1 MSNGLLGKIVSIL
14 LAAAI
19 SGGASAMSEIEP
31 WDAADAFLQDLS
43 AWDKQTTMTYMDNE
57 YVNFLENVKG
67 TDEEMDRLEEA
78 LFRNFSYELE
88 ECATKGEVA
97 VVKVKVRNSDFRK
110 IMDSYKKE
118 SYKYVTEN
126 LYSDDV
132 IDKVKL
138 NKKCLDIYLDQIEKT
153 AGEEPSYEAE
163 VFLPMEQDGYGGWR
177 MILSDEIMKEIL
189 GELEI
194 PTNE

>member
-1 MSNGLLGKIVSIL
+1 MLNGLLGKIVSIL
-14 LAAAI
+14 IAAAI
-19 SGGASAMSEIEP
+19 SGGASAMSEVEP
-31 WDAADAFLQDLS
+31 WDAADAFFQDLS
-43 AWDKQTTMTYMDNE
+43 AGDKQTTM
-57 YVNFLENVKG
+57 
-67 TDEEMDRLEEA
+67 
-78 LFRNFSYELE
+78 
-88 ECATKGEVA
+88 
-97 VVKVKVRNSDFRK
+97 KVRNCDFRK
-110 IMDSYKKE
+110 TMDNYKKE
-118 SYKYVTEN
+118 SYEYVTEN

-132 IDKVKL
+132 INKEKL
-138 NKKCLDIYLDQIEKT
+138 NKKCLDIYLDQVEKT

>member
-1 MSNGLLGKIVSIL
+1 
-14 LAAAI
+14 
-19 SGGASAMSEIEP
+19 MSEIEP

-118 SYKYVTEN
+118 S
-126 LYSDDV
+126 
-132 IDKVKL
+132 
-138 NKKCLDIYLDQIEKT
+138 
-153 AGEEPSYEAE
+153 
-163 VFLPMEQDGYGGWR
+163 
-177 MILSDEIMKEIL
+177 
-189 GELEI
+189 
-194 PTNE
+194 

>member
-1 MSNGLLGKIVSIL
+1 MLNGLLGKIVSIL
-14 LAAAI
+14 IAAAI
-19 SGGASAMSEIEP
+19 SGGASAMSEVEP
-31 WDAADAFLQDLS
+31 WDAADAFFQDLS
-43 AWDKQTTMTYMDNE
+43 AWDKQTTMTYMDNK

-97 VVKVKVRNSDFRK
+97 VVKVKVRNCDFGK
-110 IMDSYKKE
+110 IMDNYKKE
-118 SYKYVTEN
+118 SYEYVTEN

-132 IDKVKL
+132 IDKEKL